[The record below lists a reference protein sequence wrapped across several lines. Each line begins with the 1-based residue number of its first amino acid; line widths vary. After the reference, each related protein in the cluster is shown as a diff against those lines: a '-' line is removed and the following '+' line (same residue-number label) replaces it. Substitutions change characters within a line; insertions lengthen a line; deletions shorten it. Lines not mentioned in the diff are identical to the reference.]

1 MGEQVA
7 GADGAAGALHA
18 VRHAGGAVTVAGG
31 ECLADAFGFAAE
43 AGVEVAQHLF
53 VKCSL
58 VHHAAQAIADIDA
71 RNGREISG

>member
-7 GADGAAGALHA
+7 APMVPPVPFTLYC
-18 VRHAGGAVTVAGG
+18 HAGGAVTVAGG

-53 VKCSL
+53 VKRSL

>member
-43 AGVEVAQHLF
+43 AGVEVAQHPF
-53 VKCSL
+53 VKRSL
-58 VHHAAQAIADIDA
+58 VHHAA
-71 RNGREISG
+71 